1 MAHSHSGQSL
11 SIAIASDHLSV
22 EGRNK
27 VTESKKRVLK
37 ILHID
42 PEREWGG
49 GETEVIDLLAY
60 LSSWEHQNHLLCH
73 PGGPLMDRVKK
84 NKAVTIFPIAVRN
97 DLDIRAIP
105 FLRRLIHKEAYDI
118 VHFHTKRAHALSL
131 YLERTR
137 PEMRFVVTRRMDYP
151 VTQKWYNRYLYS
163 RCVDG
168 IIALSHKIADVL
180 VEAGIDREKIRVI
193 YTGIDPEPF
202 QKAATVKPNNRVSVI
217 GTAAVLEE
225 RKGYQ
230 YLLEAA
236 ALLKRQ
242 GYQLQYRFAGE
253 GSQREALQNLATD
266 LGLKEEVVFE
276 GFVSDIPGF
285 LASIDVF
292 VLPSLHEGMGVAILE
307 AMAAAKPVVGTTVGG
322 IPELVV
328 DGVTGLLVPPRN
340 ASALADAISR
350 LLSDKDLPT
359 RMGVSGCQR
368 VQTDFTMEQTAK
380 QVEHYYYELQRVGR
394 DDQRSQRS
402 LGNSSK
408 SISRQ
413 LI

>member
-1 MAHSHSGQSL
+1 M
-11 SIAIASDHLSV
+11 
-22 EGRNK
+22 
-27 VTESKKRVLK
+27 TESKKRVLK

-285 LASIDVF
+285 LAAIDVF